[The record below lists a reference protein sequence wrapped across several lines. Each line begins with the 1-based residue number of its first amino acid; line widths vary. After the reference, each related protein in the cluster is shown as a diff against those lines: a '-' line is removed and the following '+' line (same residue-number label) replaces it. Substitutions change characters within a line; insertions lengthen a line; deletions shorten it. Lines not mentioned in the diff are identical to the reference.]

1 MAWIPTVA
9 YVVALYNDQINAA
22 GKLMNRQGLRSTLDK
37 VKWGIPFQ
45 EIPSI
50 WDQVT
55 ILYEGLINGHYFQDG
70 NKRIGSLM
78 AYLFLSKNG
87 YQFSPPQGEILRVTL
102 EVAQGLKTFEEI
114 KNWFQSNSKKFSI
127 E

>member
-1 MAWIPTVA
+1 MVWIPTKDYIMV
-9 YVVALYNDQINAA
+9 LYDDQINA
-22 GKLMNRQGLRSTLDK
+22 GNLIDPPGLISTLDK

-45 EIPSI
+45 DVPSI

-70 NKRIGSLM
+70 NKRIGSLI
-78 AYLFLSKNG
+78 AYIFLHKNG
-87 YQFSPPQGEILRVTL
+87 YTFSPPQGEILSFTL
-102 EVAQGLKTFEEI
+102 DVAQNLKSFTEI
-114 KNWFQSNSKKFSI
+114 KQWFQSNSKKLNL